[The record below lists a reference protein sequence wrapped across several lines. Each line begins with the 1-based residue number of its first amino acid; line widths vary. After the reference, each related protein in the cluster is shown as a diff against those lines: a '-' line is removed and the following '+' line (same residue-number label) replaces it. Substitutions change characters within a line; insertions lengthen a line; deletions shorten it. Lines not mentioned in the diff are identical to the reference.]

1 MLDILIILGGAVY
14 AGINAMRERSAAV
27 QGVKPDIAAAVSAAA
42 VPVAAGQS
50 AVVPVA
56 TSAAYQML
64 DTEKADHYLQVA
76 GVALG
81 TSALALVF
89 PPAGLVAVSLLTYLA
104 LPLYKSA
111 TIGALVERRPRSSM
125 VGAVLTLASLG
136 SGYYLLVAGSSLG
149 FFLSYKL
156 MIKTQAGSGPRV
168 ARILG
173 ASPRQVWLAYAD
185 SEVGVPFESLRA
197 GDVIVLR
204 AGEWVPIDGT
214 VVQGMASVDQRTL
227 TGESHVVDKI
237 PGDIVLASTTVV
249 AGKLHVRVEKAG
261 EQTAVAHIERILD
274 DTADYTAAVEQKA
287 GAVCDRLAGP
297 TLAAGGATALLLGPV
312 HGVALIGCNLTEV
325 NRATTPL
332 TMLNYLDLSA
342 RQGILVKDGRSL
354 ELLSGIDTVVFDK
367 TGTLTLEQ
375 PHIGEIHC
383 LGDLDADAVL
393 CLAAAAG
400 RQQTHP
406 VARAVVLAATERGL
420 SLPELDDARYEIGY
434 GVKVVLGKRNVCLG
448 SRRFMH
454 KEGIHVAD
462 PEGLA
467 TLQKH
472 SEQRGCSLLFV
483 AADALLVGVIEIHS
497 TLRPEA
503 FAVVK
508 RLKTRGLKLAIVSG
522 DAEAPTRGIAR
533 ALGIEDCHAGVLPD
547 EKAAIVRQLREQGRS
562 ICFVGD
568 GINDTVALKTATVG
582 ISLSGSAN
590 VALDT
595 AGIILMEQNLD
606 RLEVLFDLA
615 AEMER
620 YRQRGYYATLVPGA
634 AGAAGV
640 LFFGM
645 GLPAALLLDMF
656 GIGAALGTAMWPKY
670 VARSTIQPLSR
681 KASSSSALSQSSP
694 KFAVNLLRAGQ

>member
-1 MLDILIILGGAVY
+1 
-14 AGINAMRERSAAV
+14 
-27 QGVKPDIAAAVSAAA
+27 
-42 VPVAAGQS
+42 
-50 AVVPVA
+50 
-56 TSAAYQML
+56 
-64 DTEKADHYLQVA
+64 
-76 GVALG
+76 
-81 TSALALVF
+81 
-89 PPAGLVAVSLLTYLA
+89 
-104 LPLYKSA
+104 
-111 TIGALVERRPRSSM
+111 
-125 VGAVLTLASLG
+125 
-136 SGYYLLVAGSSLG
+136 
-149 FFLSYKL
+149 
-156 MIKTQAGSGPRV
+156 
-168 ARILG
+168 
-173 ASPRQVWLAYAD
+173 
-185 SEVGVPFESLRA
+185 
-197 GDVIVLR
+197 
-204 AGEWVPIDGT
+204 
-214 VVQGMASVDQRTL
+214 
-227 TGESHVVDKI
+227 
-237 PGDIVLASTTVV
+237 VV

-261 EQTAVAHIERILD
+261 EQTTVAHIERILG

-367 TGTLTLEQ
+367 TGTLTHEQ
-375 PHIGEIHC
+375 PHVGEIHC
-383 LGDLDADAVL
+383 LGDLVEEAVL

-434 GVKVVLGKRNVCLG
+434 GVKVVLGKHKVCLG
-448 SRRFMH
+448 SSRFMH
-454 KEGIHVAD
+454 KEDIQVAD
-462 PEGLA
+462 PEGLV
-467 TLQKH
+467 TLQNY
-472 SEQRGCSLLFV
+472 SEQRGCSLVFV
-483 AADALLVGVIEIHS
+483 AADDLLVGAIEIHS

-503 FAVVK
+503 FAVVQ
-508 RLKTRGLKLAIVSG
+508 RLKARGLRLAIVSG
-522 DAEAPTRGIAR
+522 DAAAPTLGIAR

-568 GINDTVALKTATVG
+568 GINDTVALKTASVG
-582 ISLSGSAN
+582 ISLSGAAN

-634 AGAAGV
+634 VGAAGV

-670 VARSTIQPLSR
+670 AVRSATQPMSSKASRSPALALSR
-681 KASSSSALSQSSP
+681 S
-694 KFAVNLLRAGQ
+694 